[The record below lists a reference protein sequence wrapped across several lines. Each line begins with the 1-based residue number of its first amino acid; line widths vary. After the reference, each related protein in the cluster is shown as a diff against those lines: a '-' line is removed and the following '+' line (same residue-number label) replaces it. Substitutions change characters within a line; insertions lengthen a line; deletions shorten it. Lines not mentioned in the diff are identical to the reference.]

1 MLSFFSISPHTAATR
16 SRNPFRLLPED
27 VLGRQADNPRT
38 RGLQG
43 VKAPRRKVSARHAVE
58 IEIQMRPRGYSN
70 SVRQPLFCISGPT
83 QLPSGT
89 QIIYIAFS
97 ILSLPPFSVSLSLSP
112 SARSVVL
119 LPSLFSSFAKRTFF
133 DTAFAYDQQSRFDN
147 RIQIRRCIQGLPGPG
162 LNSECREFTNYVMNY
177 TVA

>member
-1 MLSFFSISPHTAATR
+1 MALARSLFFDLSLLSRP
-16 SRNPFRLLPED
+16 RNPFRLLPED
-27 VLGRQADNPRT
+27 VLGRQADNPRP
-38 RGLQG
+38 GGPQG

-97 ILSLPPFSVSLSLSP
+97 ILSLPPFSVSLSLFF
-112 SARSVVL
+112 SARCGSSLSVFLICQAHVFRHCICDL
-119 LPSLFSSFAKRTFF
+119 
-133 DTAFAYDQQSRFDN
+133 QQSRFDN
-147 RIQIRRCIQGLPGPG
+147 RIQLCRCI
-162 LNSECREFTNYVMNY
+162 
-177 TVA
+177 

>member
-1 MLSFFSISPHTAATR
+1 MLSFFSISPHSAAAR
-16 SRNPFRLLPED
+16 SRNPFHLLPED
-27 VLGRQADNPRT
+27 VLGRQADNPRS
-38 RGLQG
+38 GGPQG

-97 ILSLPPFSVSLSLSP
+97 ILSLPPFSVFPLSFSLRLPQLCFPLCFPHSP
-112 SARSVVL
+112 SAR
-119 LPSLFSSFAKRTFF
+119 FSTLHSRTI
-133 DTAFAYDQQSRFDN
+133 YNN
-147 RIQIRRCIQGLPGPG
+147 RDSIIEFKFVDVSEGY
-162 LNSECREFTNYVMNY
+162 LNPD
-177 TVA
+177 